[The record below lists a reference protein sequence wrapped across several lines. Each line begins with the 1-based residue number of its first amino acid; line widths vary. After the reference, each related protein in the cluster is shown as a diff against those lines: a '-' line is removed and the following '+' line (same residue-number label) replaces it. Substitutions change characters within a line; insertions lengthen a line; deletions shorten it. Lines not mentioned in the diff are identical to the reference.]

1 MNRLD
6 IVTDVGRETNGVQ
19 AGRNVDPI
27 LKGAVGEWV
36 DFLAPV
42 VGVVVVWFMCVII
55 MVENYRM
62 CRCAIS
68 SFVHDGTRYVSDFEF
83 GVVGKM
89 YL

>member
-6 IVTDVGRETNGVQ
+6 IVTDVGRETNGVK

-27 LKGAVGEWV
+27 LKGAVGRRV

-42 VGVVVVWFMCVII
+42 VGVVVAWFMYFVL
-55 MVENYRM
+55 MVEKYRM
-62 CRCAIS
+62 CRCALS

-83 GVVGKM
+83 RVVGEM